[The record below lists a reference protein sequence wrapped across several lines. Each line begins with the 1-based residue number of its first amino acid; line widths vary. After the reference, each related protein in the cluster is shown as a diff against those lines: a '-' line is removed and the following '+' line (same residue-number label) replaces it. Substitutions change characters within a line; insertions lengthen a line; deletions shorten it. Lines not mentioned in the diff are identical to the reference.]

1 MEAER
6 KLPRGGNHRGAWH
19 SEKGTRNARQA
30 YHAPDLPLR
39 RAFLVYPSLL
49 NAGGGRFCSHACA
62 VAGGRR
68 RTGDPANTLTRTCEW
83 CGQVFSVP
91 RSTLTHDPA
100 RYCGKPCYFAAWRA
114 GAPERFWAKV
124 DMNGPVVR
132 PELGPCWLWT
142 GVIVSGYGRVTDPG
156 RGQTGAH
163 QMAWRLAGGSLLTRK
178 HVLHVCDV
186 RTCVRNDGEGVY
198 ELNGVQHPR
207 YGHLFLGT
215 HADNMQDLKAKGT
228 SALRP
233 PADRRR
239 RPPYSLAEA
248 SEYEQAR
255 PGDASSGSAPPM
267 IRSIVRTAVVS
278 SRHLAQQ
285 KQAKHIRR

>member
-1 MEAER
+1 MPG
-6 KLPRGGNHRGAWH
+6 KPTMPRTCQVCGA
-19 SEKGTRNARQA
+19 S
-30 YHAPDLPLR
+30 
-39 RAFLVYPSLL
+39 FLVYPSLL
-49 NAGGGRFCSHACA
+49 ARGGGRFCSRACA

-186 RTCVRNDGEGVY
+186 RTCVRNDGEGIY

-215 HADNMQDLKAKGT
+215 HADNMQDLKAKG
-228 SALRP
+228 RRHY
-233 PADRRR
+233 DRRLTDEDVR
-239 RPPYSLAEA
+239 RIRAEA
-248 SEYEQAR
+248 GVRGAQTWLAAEFGVSTA
-255 PGDASSGSAPPM
+255 M
-267 IRSIVRTAVVS
+267 IRSIVARRS
-278 SRHLAQQ
+278 YRHV
-285 KQAKHIRR
+285 I